1 MKQNN
6 KFTGEKMKVIGL
18 TGGIGSGK
26 SLVARILRDEH
37 NAYIVNT
44 DIIAKEQMEPD
55 GVSYQGVVDYFG
67 TEILKEDGR
76 IDREVLSKIL
86 FEDETKRRKI
96 NQLTHPNVLK
106 QVLDELAMVRQGG
119 LHPLSII
126 ETALMIESGYYSSCD
141 EVWYVQSDP
150 RIRRKRLKE
159 RRGYSDEKIDAIFE
173 GQSKDEDFLR
183 HFSIVIENNGDYK
196 GLKKQVAR
204 QVRRSSI

>member
-1 MKQNN
+1 MKI
-6 KFTGEKMKVIGL
+6 IGL

-37 NAYIVNT
+37 NSYIVNT
-44 DIIAKEQMEPD
+44 DQIAKEQMEPD
-55 GVSYQGVVDYFG
+55 GVSYQGIIDYFG
-67 TEILKEDGR
+67 TEILQDDGR
-76 IDREVLSKIL
+76 IDRGLLSKIL
-86 FEDETKRRKI
+86 FEDETKRKMI

-106 QVLDELAMVRQGG
+106 QVLSELAKEEERGV
-119 LHPLSII
+119 HPFAII

-196 GLKKQVAR
+196 SLKKQVASQIR
-204 QVRRSSI
+204 KSSM